1 MKTAVITGASG
12 FIGKALTKKLLELGV
27 EVFAVVRDK
36 NNLIDLK
43 SNFLNI
49 IELDMK
55 DYNKIHLYVKEQVD
69 NIFYLSWS
77 GGISNKS
84 FKDIELQMPNLV
96 YFVDFCIN
104 IRNNKLTKKLI
115 FIGSDRKAKFH
126 NNKYEDIVD
135 CVYGKVKESCETIG
149 KNILFDSD
157 ILFNSAAFSNV
168 FGVGDYSLRST
179 NTILRKLLNNE
190 NIDLIDADTLYDW
203 LYIDDAIKG
212 ILCIADEGKP
222 YKSYYVGNKKIRTFS
237 NIIDR
242 AKKALNS
249 SSNLFYGK
257 YKEDYSVNYDYLK
270 YEDIYTDTS
279 FSISTDFCNSVKKT
293 AKWIQENRIGE

>member
-157 ILFNSAAFSNV
+157 ILFNSVAFSNV

-179 NTILRKLLNNE
+179 NTILRKLLKNE
-190 NIDLIDADTLYDW
+190 NIDLIDANTLYDW
-203 LYIDDAIKG
+203 LYIDDAIKA
-212 ILCIADEGKP
+212 ILCVANEGKA
-222 YKSYYVGNKKIRTFS
+222 YKSYYAGNKEIRTFA
-237 NIIDR
+237 NIIDS

-249 SSNLFYGK
+249 SSNLFYGR
-257 YKEDYSVNYDYLK
+257 YKEEYSVNYDYLK
-270 YEDIYTDTS
+270 YKDIYMDTS
-279 FSISTDFCNSVKKT
+279 FNVSTDFCDNIKKT
-293 AKWIQENRIGE
+293 AKWIQENKIGE